1 MGHQF
6 LSLSQGVGRSI
17 FSDPGGG
24 GVGHPISRNSIYA
37 AFIPMCNLFLFLKKH
52 PYKLKV
58 TRKPRFCLFIA
69 Y

>member
-6 LSLSQGVGRSI
+6 LSRSQGVGRSI
-17 FSDPGGG
+17 FSDPG

-37 AFIPMCNLFLFLKKH
+37 AFKPMCNLFLFLKKH
-52 PYKLKV
+52 LYKLKV